1 MSRYRYLD
9 NQARIAE
16 FMEKHGNVVKVR
28 NPYRV
33 KKILFI
39 PNGCH
44 PDLPV
49 FLTTNRKPDGN
60 INYSC
65 QCACDRWCTTGCTT
79 AEEAIERYEKMTA
92 SESIRTKK
100 ATYQY
105 QRILDILEDYWLTEP
120 DEEYVKVDMY
130 FRKKNGEEQ
139 GKTIIWT
146 SEEYREKHRYD
157 PGRLL
162 SAKDILNDTEEESS

>member
-1 MSRYRYLD
+1 MARYKYMD
-9 NQARIAE
+9 NQARIAA

-44 PDLPV
+44 PNLPV
-49 FLTTNRKPDGN
+49 FLTTNRKPDGS

-79 AEEAIERYEKMTA
+79 EEEAIEKYENMTA
-92 SESIRTKK
+92 SDSYRTKK
-100 ATYQY
+100 ASDQW
-105 QRILDILEDYWLTEP
+105 QRIVEIVEDYWFKEP
-120 DEEYVKVDMY
+120 EEEYVRFDMY
-130 FRKKNGEEQ
+130 FRKANGEEQ
-139 GKTIIWT
+139 EKRIVWT
-146 SEEYREKHRYD
+146 SEAYKEKHKND
-157 PGRLL
+157 PFPPLRR
-162 SAKDILNDTEEESS
+162 AKDLFEEMEK